1 MHTKNLHIF
10 PIKSIKKITVLL
22 SALALAALLFT
33 AGCGSATGSGDGMEG
48 ALSASGIPTPPTEP
62 EAELTRSPSPSP
74 TPTPALGCLTPEE
87 ATDTI
92 LSFLDSGHYGVALVS
107 DDLAIGSDDYYTFL
121 ISLRGSAIEPLVLVN
136 KQSGELK
143 CILADNTLAEITAHP
158 LYRETDDV
166 PIDWNG
172 TYIIVDE
179 DGALRSYIL
188 LCQTDDEHFE
198 FTAYSY
204 LESQVEELSG
214 VARISGRE
222 ASFTS
227 DAGAELSFSW
237 SGGNLVLEHSHQKG
251 AGSLTGIYAYTENQD
266 SKVVTV
272 SPQEAVDR
280 LSGMEAQAAGLTGDM
295 QDYFFYVQDDITIMS
310 DRLCYN
316 VLVYSN
322 EENRLFYREQ
332 LFVTL
337 DGKTVYRQEKTSGDL
352 HIFSLQ

>member
-1 MHTKNLHIF
+1 M
-10 PIKSIKKITVLL
+10 
-22 SALALAALLFT
+22 LF
-33 AGCGSATGSGDGMEG
+33 
-48 ALSASGIPTPPTEP
+48 
-62 EAELTRSPSPSP
+62 RS
-74 TPTPALGCLTPEE
+74 
-87 ATDTI
+87 
-92 LSFLDSGHYGVALVS
+92 
-107 DDLAIGSDDYYTFL
+107 
-121 ISLRGSAIEPLVLVN
+121 
-136 KQSGELK
+136 
-143 CILADNTLAEITAHP
+143 
-158 LYRETDDV
+158 
-166 PIDWNG
+166 
-172 TYIIVDE
+172 
-179 DGALRSYIL
+179 